1 LHPPRKGH
9 RGIKK
14 AVAEGGELG
23 FHEDIGTLLRKM
35 R

>member
-14 AVAEGGELG
+14 TVTEGGELG
-23 FHEDIGTLLRKM
+23 FHEDIGALLKKM